1 MGPFKGKKMQL
12 WEGGIRV
19 PAMVRWPGKIK
30 PNSQT
35 SQVAVTMDWT
45 VTILN
50 AAQIKLD
57 NDLKLDGINLMPILK
72 GETREIKRNL
82 YWRVT
87 NRARSD
93 AYRSAD
99 WKYIETPEGEG
110 LYNLL
115 QDPGETTNLKEKQ
128 QEIFKKLK
136 LEFEKLDHQ
145 MLTPYVFPK

>member
-1 MGPFKGKKMQL
+1 
-12 WEGGIRV
+12 
-19 PAMVRWPGKIK
+19 
-30 PNSQT
+30 
-35 SQVAVTMDWT
+35 MDWT

-72 GETREIKRNL
+72 GESREIKRNL

-93 AYRSAD
+93 AYRSGD
-99 WKYIETPEGEG
+99 WKYIKTPESEG
-110 LYNLL
+110 LYNLR

-128 QEIFKKLK
+128 QEIFERLR
-136 LEFEKLDHQ
+136 LEFEKLDHE